1 MEFTAK
7 FVFST
12 IKRAC
17 GKINSKPVVIMGVNC
32 INDTEWKCNAR
43 INKYLFK
50 ISFLIQAC
58 CGLYFFGTVKATLQ
72 WVANY
77 KSILLSVE
85 KFLPA
90 QTILAKP
97 PGCLWQ
103 FSLSPVLH
111 KYTKYQVNLITGS
124 VKVNVHDLHSN
135 IETCEHKSL

>member
-50 ISFLIQAC
+50 ISFLMQANS
-58 CGLYFFGTVKATLQ
+58 GLYFFG
-72 WVANY
+72 
-77 KSILLSVE
+77 LLV
-85 KFLPA
+85 
-90 QTILAKP
+90 
-97 PGCLWQ
+97 
-103 FSLSPVLH
+103 SLVFF
-111 KYTKYQVNLITGS
+111 VVGS
-124 VKVNVHDLHSN
+124 RFQID
-135 IETCEHKSL
+135 IIIR

>member
-17 GKINSKPVVIMGVNC
+17 EKINSKPVVIMGVNC

-50 ISFLIQAC
+50 ISFLMQAC
-58 CGLYFFGTVKATLQ
+58 CGRYFFG
-72 WVANY
+72 
-77 KSILLSVE
+77 LS
-85 KFLPA
+85 
-90 QTILAKP
+90 KP
-97 PGCLWQ
+97 HYSGQQITNRYYYPLRSSFRRRRSWLNHLCLCQ
-103 FSLSPVLH
+103 FPLSSFLH

-124 VKVNVHDLHSN
+124 VKVNVHDLL
-135 IETCEHKSL
+135 THKHRDR